1 MFATGDLWRIASRN
15 SQVQD
20 AAMRWPRW
28 NHIDLLRYAGLFTYL
43 CVGLPML
50 QQFWLPDIETDSFEL
65 RGWWASY
72 LAFGISYW
80 LVTRDLGTRRPSR
93 WRLPLLLVMN
103 IASLGI
109 NYFSESG
116 LAGILLVVISGV
128 LPWMMPLRFAIAW
141 AVLSSVSL
149 IPTLANLPGWTILQA
164 ILQSALYL
172 GFSSFTFVTALVA
185 KGQAEARE
193 EQRRLNAELRA
204 TRELLAESS
213 RMGERVRISR
223 ELHDLLGHHLTALSL
238 NLEVASHIV
247 EGSARERVRQ
257 AQTLAKLLLADV
269 REAVSQLRHAEAI
282 DLRKAL
288 TTLTEGVP
296 GLRIHL
302 DMPEQ
307 FAVEDPQRAQVLL
320 RCAQETIT
328 NAVRHAGAVNLWLR
342 FVRDGDNVVHMH
354 AHDDGMGSDQLVQ
367 GNGLIGMRERLA
379 RFGGRLDIASAA
391 GRGFVL
397 EAMLPLEKT
406 E

>member
-1 MFATGDLWRIASRN
+1 
-15 SQVQD
+15 
-20 AAMRWPRW
+20 MRWPRW

-72 LAFGISYW
+72 LAFGTSYW

-149 IPTLANLPGWTILQA
+149 IPTLANLPGWTLLQA

-193 EQRRLNAELRA
+193 EQRRLNSELRA

-247 EGSARERVRQ
+247 EGAARERVRQ

-288 TTLTEGVP
+288 ATLTDGVP

-302 DMPEQ
+302 EMPEQ

-342 FVRDGDNVVHMH
+342 FVRDGDNVLHMH
-354 AHDDGMGSDQLVQ
+354 ARDDGIGSDRWVQ

>member
-1 MFATGDLWRIASRN
+1 
-15 SQVQD
+15 
-20 AAMRWPRW
+20 MRWPRW

-50 QQFWLPDIETDSFEL
+50 QQFWLPDVETDSFEL

-72 LAFGISYW
+72 LAFGVSYW
-80 LVTRDLGTRRPSR
+80 VVTRDLGTRRPSR

-103 IASLGI
+103 LASLGI
-109 NYFSESG
+109 NYFSESA

-149 IPTLANLPGWTILQA
+149 IPTMANLPGWTLLQA

-172 GFSSFTFVTALVA
+172 GFTSFTFVTALVA

-247 EGSARERVRQ
+247 EGAARERVRQ

-302 DMPEQ
+302 DMPDQ

-342 FVRDGDNVVHMH
+342 FARDGDNVLHMH
-354 AHDDGMGSDQLVQ
+354 AHDDGIGIGSGRLVQ

-379 RFGGRLDIASAA
+379 RFGGRLDIASANPS

>member
-1 MFATGDLWRIASRN
+1 
-15 SQVQD
+15 
-20 AAMRWPRW
+20 MRWPRW

-50 QQFWLPDIETDSFEL
+50 QQFWLPDVETDRFEL
-65 RGWWASY
+65 RGWWVSY
-72 LAFGISYW
+72 LAFGVCYW

-103 IASLGI
+103 LASLGI

-128 LPWMMPLRFAIAW
+128 LPWMMPLRYAITW
-141 AVLSSVSL
+141 AVLSSVSI
-149 IPTLANLPGWTILQA
+149 IPTLANLPGWTLLQA
-164 ILQSALYL
+164 GLQSALYL

-247 EGSARERVRQ
+247 EGPARERVRQ

-288 TTLTEGVP
+288 ATLTEGVP

-302 DMPEQ
+302 EMPEQ
-307 FAVEDPQRAQVLL
+307 FAVDDPQRAQVLL

-342 FVRDGDNVVHMH
+342 FMRDSSNVLHMH
-354 AHDDGMGSDQLVQ
+354 AHDDGVGSDKLVQ
-367 GNGLIGMRERLA
+367 GNGLTGMRERLA
-379 RFGGRLDIASAA
+379 RFGGRLDVASGA

-397 EAMLPLEKT
+397 EAMLPLENV

>member
-1 MFATGDLWRIASRN
+1 
-15 SQVQD
+15 
-20 AAMRWPRW
+20 MRWPRW

-50 QQFWLPDIETDSFEL
+50 QQFWLPDIETDGFEL

-247 EGSARERVRQ
+247 EGAARERVRQ

-302 DMPEQ
+302 EMPEQ

-342 FVRDGDNVVHMH
+342 FVRDGDNVLHMH
-354 AHDDGMGSDQLVQ
+354 AHDDGVGSDRLVH

>member
-1 MFATGDLWRIASRN
+1 
-15 SQVQD
+15 
-20 AAMRWPRW
+20 MRWPRW

-50 QQFWLPDIETDSFEL
+50 MQFVDRDLETSVDEL

-72 LAFGISYW
+72 LAFGVSYW

-103 IASLGI
+103 LASLGI

-149 IPTLANLPGWTILQA
+149 IPTLAILPDWNLLQA
-164 ILQSALYL
+164 ALQSALYL

-238 NLEVASHIV
+238 NLEVASHIA
-247 EGSARERVRQ
+247 EGAARERVRQ
-257 AQTLAKLLLADV
+257 AQTLARLLLADV

-288 TTLTEGVP
+288 TALIEGVP

-302 DMPEQ
+302 DMPEE
-307 FAVEDPQRAQVLL
+307 FSVEDPQRAHVLL

-328 NAVRHAGAVNLWLR
+328 NAARHARAVNLWLR
-342 FVRDGDNVVHMH
+342 FERDAANVLHMH
-354 AHDDGMGSDQLVQ
+354 ARDDGVGSDSLVQ

-379 RFGGRLDIASAA
+379 GFGGRVDIASGA

-397 EAMLPLEKT
+397 EALLPLEKIS
-406 E
+406 

>member
-1 MFATGDLWRIASRN
+1 
-15 SQVQD
+15 V
-20 AAMRWPRW
+20 
-28 NHIDLLRYAGLFTYL
+28 
-43 CVGLPML
+43 
-50 QQFWLPDIETDSFEL
+50 
-65 RGWWASY
+65 
-72 LAFGISYW
+72 
-80 LVTRDLGTRRPSR
+80 VTRDLGTRRPSR

-103 IASLGI
+103 LASLGI
-109 NYFSESG
+109 NYFSESA

-149 IPTLANLPGWTILQA
+149 IPTMANLPGWTMLQA
-164 ILQSALYL
+164 VLQSALYL
-172 GFSSFTFVTALVA
+172 GFTSFTFVTALVA

-247 EGSARERVRQ
+247 DGAARERVRQ
-257 AQTLAKLLLADV
+257 AQTLAKLLLAEV

-302 DMPEQ
+302 EMPEQ

-328 NAVRHAGAVNLWLR
+328 NAVRHAGAANLWLR
-342 FVRDGDNVVHMH
+342 FARDSDNVLHMH
-354 AHDDGMGSDQLVQ
+354 AQDDGIGIGSGRLVQ

-379 RFGGRLDIASAA
+379 RFGGRLDIASTHVG

>member
-379 RFGGRLDIASAA
+379 HFGGRLDIASAA

-397 EAMLPLEKT
+397 EAMLPLETT

>member
-1 MFATGDLWRIASRN
+1 
-15 SQVQD
+15 
-20 AAMRWPRW
+20 MRWPRW

-247 EGSARERVRQ
+247 EGAARERVRQ

-302 DMPEQ
+302 EMPEQ

-342 FVRDGDNVVHMH
+342 FVRDSDNVMHMR
-354 AHDDGMGSDQLVQ
+354 AHDDGVGSDRLVQ

>member
-1 MFATGDLWRIASRN
+1 
-15 SQVQD
+15 
-20 AAMRWPRW
+20 MRWPRW

-50 QQFWLPDIETDSFEL
+50 QQFWQPDIETDSFEL

-72 LAFGISYW
+72 LAFGASYW

-103 IASLGI
+103 LASLGI

-141 AVLSSVSL
+141 AVLSSVSI
-149 IPTLANLPGWTILQA
+149 IPTLANLPGWTLLQA
-164 ILQSALYL
+164 GLQSALYL

-247 EGSARERVRQ
+247 EGGARERVRQ

-288 TTLTEGVP
+288 ATLTEGVP

-302 DMPEQ
+302 EMPEQ
-307 FAVEDPQRAQVLL
+307 FAVDDPQRAQVLL

-342 FVRDGDNVVHMH
+342 FVRDSSNVLHMH
-354 AHDDGMGSDQLVQ
+354 AHDDGVGSDKLVQ

-379 RFGGRLDIASAA
+379 CFGGRLDIASGA

-397 EAMLPLEKT
+397 EAMLPLENV

>member
-1 MFATGDLWRIASRN
+1 
-15 SQVQD
+15 
-20 AAMRWPRW
+20 MRWPRW

-50 QQFWLPDIETDSFEL
+50 QQFWLPDLETDSFEL

-72 LAFGISYW
+72 LAFGVSYW
-80 LVTRDLGTRRPSR
+80 VVTRDLGTRRPSR

-109 NYFSESG
+109 NYFSESA

-149 IPTLANLPGWTILQA
+149 IPTMANLPGWTLLQA

-172 GFSSFTFVTALVA
+172 GFTSFTFVTALVA

-247 EGSARERVRQ
+247 DGAARERVRQ

-302 DMPEQ
+302 DMPAQ

-328 NAVRHAGAVNLWLR
+328 NAVRHAGAANLWLR
-342 FVRDGDNVVHMH
+342 FERDGDNVLHMH
-354 AHDDGMGSDQLVQ
+354 ARDDGIGSDRWVE

-379 RFGGRLDIASAA
+379 RFGGRLDVAGANSG

-397 EAMLPLEKT
+397 EAMLPLEKAQ
-406 E
+406 